1 MPTKVYPGISM
12 AVTLLELGP
21 KFGAIPNGRISPI
34 LCLKKS
40 RLQLHFDLKRQ
51 TQHRFQSN
59 FKN

>member
-1 MPTKVYPGISM
+1 M

-51 TQHRFQSN
+51 TQRRFPKQ
-59 FKN
+59 F